1 MKKHKSHKA
10 IEMCVLAK
18 VGLKRVALFV
28 VEQES
33 YAMFH
38 VGKDAKGKGYV
49 LFRIEPPLP
58 LKRLC

>member
-1 MKKHKSHKA
+1 M
-10 IEMCVLAK
+10 LAK

-28 VEQES
+28 AEQES

>member
-1 MKKHKSHKA
+1 M
-10 IEMCVLAK
+10 LAK

-28 VEQES
+28 AEQES

-38 VGKDAKGKGYV
+38 VGKDVKGKGYIP
-49 LFRIEPPLP
+49 FRIEPPLP